1 MRVQAEVRVSETAIL
16 KRENLLLWVMVV
28 SLFFYSL
35 YMNDKVNRMLVQ
47 ANQTG
52 VTDAT
57 RSAK

>member
-16 KRENLLLWVMVV
+16 KRENRLLWVMVV
-28 SLFFYSL
+28 SLFLYSL
-35 YMNDKVNRMLVQ
+35 YMNDKVNRMDQ
-47 ANQTG
+47 TNQTG